1 MESYNYSCS
10 QLNAA
15 PGHKQK
21 PPGILLKGT
30 LHFERLEVDFTEM
43 KACQHYSYLLVMVRT
58 FSECVEA
65 FPTRTEKANEVTH
78 CLHREIIP
86 IFRFPTS
93 IGSDNSPAFV
103 ADLIQ

>member
-1 MESYNYSCS
+1 M
-10 QLNAA
+10 
-15 PGHKQK
+15 
-21 PPGILLKGT
+21 
-30 LHFERLEVDFTEM
+30 DFTEM
-43 KACQHYSYLLVMVRT
+43 KPCQHHSYLLVMICT
-58 FSECVEA
+58 FSEWVEA

-78 CLHREIIP
+78 CLHQEIIP